1 MNRVRFA
8 IVGLG
13 VVGWRH
19 VKTFATARSRD
30 FRLTAAVEANAE
42 VAERARRKLDV
53 PVFRDMDE
61 LVGAGLADAVL
72 IAVPHCWHPYLAI
85 RAARAG
91 LHVLSEK
98 PLAVTV
104 GAARAMVAECR
115 KHKVA
120 FGAMLQDRTLPVY
133 AKMKQMIDGARLGRI
148 YRISQVCTR
157 WYRTQAYYDSGAW
170 RGTWDGEG
178 GGILINQACHALDV
192 FQWLAGMPDRVL
204 CALQTRIHKIEVEN
218 TAEAVFHYAD
228 GCLGHFYV
236 STAQEPAL
244 DRIEIFGDK
253 GTLVAEKGRLRFGK
267 LASPI
272 ARHIRTCKIAEAD
285 IARINAR
292 WSDVKLPARPGG
304 RHLDVVQAF
313 ARHVLR
319 GEPMVASGEQAIHEL
334 ELSNAMY
341 VSGFKNKP
349 VDLPVDADEVERL
362 LAKLERE
369 RSTGKG
375 RQMRKKADAAL
386 RKLLRGRRRSPTR

>member
-1 MNRVRFA
+1 MKPVRFA

-13 VVGWRH
+13 VVGGRH
-19 VKTFATARSRD
+19 VQAFAGARSPD
-30 FRLTAAVEANAE
+30 FCLAAAAE
-42 VAERARRKLDV
+42 LKADLAAQWRRKLDV
-53 PVFRDMDE
+53 PVFWDVDE
-61 LVGAGLADAVL
+61 LIDSGLCDAVL

-104 GAARAMVAECR
+104 GPARAMIDECR

-120 FGAMLQDRTLPVY
+120 LGAMLQDRTLGVY
-133 AKMKQMIDGARLGRI
+133 ARMKQMIDAGRLGRI
-148 YRISQVCTR
+148 WRISLVCTR

-178 GGILINQACHALDV
+178 GGILINQACHALDI
-192 FQWLAGMPDRVL
+192 FQWLAGMPDRVMCSL
-204 CALQTRIHKIEVEN
+204 ATRIHRIEVEN

-228 GCLGHFYV
+228 GCMGHFYV

-244 DRIEIFGDK
+244 DRIEVFGDK

-272 ARHIRTCKIAEAD
+272 SRHIRTCKIAEAD
-285 IARINAR
+285 IARIDAAWR
-292 WSDVKLPARPGG
+292 DVKLPQRPGG
-304 RHLDVVQAF
+304 RHLDVIRAF
-313 ARHVLR
+313 ARHILH
-319 GEPMVASGEQAIHEL
+319 GEPMVATGAEAINEL

-341 VSGFKNKP
+341 VSGFQGKP
-349 VDLPVDADEVERL
+349 VDLPVDAGEIERL
-362 LAKLERE
+362 LTRLERE

-375 RQMRKKADAAL
+375 RQMRRKARAAL
-386 RKLLRGRRRSPTR
+386 SRLLHS